1 MTDAVAALV
10 QERGGSVALSDV
22 VMREPGPGEVLV
34 RIAASGVCPTDLFGM
49 AGSAGDRFPAVFGHE
64 GAGVVEQTGAGVT
77 GLNVG
82 DRVVLGFDSCGACP
96 SGAAGHPA
104 YCERFAE
111 LNYAAHADAV
121 WSGGRATTGWMAQS
135 SWSTHVVTR
144 ASNAVPI
151 GPDVPWDVAATL
163 GCGVLTGA
171 GAILN
176 VLRPGPDDTL
186 VVLGAGTTGLAAVM
200 AARHRGVARI
210 IVSEPAAARRELALC
225 LGATSAVPPEELVAT
240 GVQARFVLDTVG
252 SQAAVDAALAIAAPH
267 GVCATVALRAGSNR
281 VSISQSRLLWG
292 RSLTGV
298 IEGDADIARDV
309 PLLAALWRNGRLP
322 VERLIAPFPFE
333 RIADAVE
340 AMRTGAV
347 VKPVVRMQPVT
358 PSPAP
363 APATGPPDLLT
374 RLLAGG
380 VAEADLPHLWRSLP
394 AVAPSELRGLW
405 RGHGLSATHPA
416 HRLLSA
422 SNWFGKLFTG
432 DDDVTPIVARRPDGT
447 LAADTRFARGGAT
460 LRTALHD
467 GIPTAAMI
475 YDRLPIVDLFTRIGP
490 GAVLGVMTGRDAAD
504 GNGRLYHFVLEKVA
518 DQRVLPA
525 ASTPEQ
531 SVTIAAARRTP

>member
-1 MTDAVAALV
+1 MTDAIAALV
-10 QERGGSVALSDV
+10 QQRGGSVALSDV
-22 VMREPGPGEVLV
+22 IMREPGPGEVLV
-34 RIAASGVCPTDLFGM
+34 RIAASGVCPTDMFGM

-77 GLNVG
+77 GLSVG

-96 SGAAGHPA
+96 SCGAGHPA

-176 VLRPGPDDTL
+176 VLRPGPGDTL
-186 VVLGAGTTGLAAVM
+186 VVIGAGTTGLAAVM

-210 IVSEPAAARRELALC
+210 IVSEPAGARRDLARA
-225 LGATSAVPPEELVAT
+225 LGATSAVAPDDLVAT
-240 GVQARFVLDTVG
+240 GAQATSVLDTVG
-252 SQAAVDAALAIAAPH
+252 SQSAVDAALAAVAPH
-267 GVCATVALRAGSNR
+267 GVCATVALRTGSNR

-322 VERLIAPFPFE
+322 VERLITPFPFE

-340 AMRTGAV
+340 AMRTGAA
-347 VKPVVRMQPVT
+347 VKPVVWMQPVE
-358 PSPAP
+358 PSPEP
-363 APATGPPDLLT
+363 AIGPSDLLA
-374 RLLAGG
+374 RLLGAR
-380 VAEADLPHLWRSLP
+380 VAEEDLPHVWRSLP

-405 RGHGLSATHPA
+405 RGHGLSVTHPA

-422 SNWFGKLFTG
+422 SNWFGKLFTH

-475 YDRLPIVDLFTRIGP
+475 YDRLPIIDLFTRIGP
-490 GAVLGVMTGRDAAD
+490 GSVLGVMTGRDAA
-504 GNGRLYHFVLEKVA
+504 NSGRLYHFVLEKVA

-525 ASTPEQ
+525 ASPAEKPLT
-531 SVTIAAARRTP
+531 VAAERRTP